1 MDLAAGRNQ
10 NENISCELLSGN
22 KYINS
27 AQFFHIV
34 LFYHFSKNK
43 AIKLYLYRNKLLAF
57 MKTATGVAAFLL
69 HAELKVRL
77 LKRGKSQV
85 QRFQI
90 NC

>member
-1 MDLAAGRNQ
+1 
-10 NENISCELLSGN
+10 
-22 KYINS
+22 
-27 AQFFHIV
+27 
-34 LFYHFSKNK
+34 
-43 AIKLYLYRNKLLAF
+43 

-90 NC
+90 NCQIFHGQLQYEEMCNKVHMLYSNIKLTLAKGSK

>member
-10 NENISCELLSGN
+10 KENISCELLSGN

-43 AIKLYLYRNKLLAF
+43 AIKLYLNKLLAF

>member
-10 NENISCELLSGN
+10 KENISCELLSGN

-43 AIKLYLYRNKLLAF
+43 AIKLYLY
-57 MKTATGVAAFLL
+57 
-69 HAELKVRL
+69 
-77 LKRGKSQV
+77 
-85 QRFQI
+85 
-90 NC
+90 